1 MAFYQFRSEQKI
13 NTSIDEIWDF
23 IARDSFDNADK
34 VELEIQKAIR
44 LLGDFPNIGHHRN
57 DVSNPSYRFW
67 SVHKYLIAYR
77 VRGRRVTI
85 VRVVQGA
92 RNIRRLF
99 K

>member
-1 MAFYQFRSEQKI
+1 MNSRISRRAEKD
-13 NTSIDEIWDF
+13 IDEIWDF

-44 LLGDFPNIGHHRN
+44 LLSEFPNIGHHRS
-57 DVSNPSYRFW
+57 DVSNPGYRFW
-67 SVHKYLIAYR
+67 SVYKHLIAYR

-85 VRVVQGA
+85 VRVVHGA